1 MTEILMSLARGP
13 DEQPVGWLRTGSG
26 EVLAF
31 TGWLRLIRALEDEL
45 QRAPRAPNSGS
56 PPDPS
61 LRD

>member
-1 MTEILMSLARGP
+1 MTEIRISLARGP
-13 DEQPVGWLRTGSG
+13 DDEPVGWLSTGSG
-26 EVLAF
+26 DVLAF

-45 QRAPRAPNSGS
+45 QRAPQAPDSGS